1 MPLTPKKPLSEK
13 QRAANRANAAKST
26 GPRSAAGKSISS
38 QNAIQH
44 GLASSAFQVLRL
56 EDYRDYDRF
65 KDDAAA
71 FYQPINT
78 QEMVAVEHIALA
90 QQARIRAAR
99 LEAGIFTACRN
110 NLGRNPGELSNLVA
124 EFDASIS
131 QTPDPDINWMLGEAF
146 IRWMRTDHFGF
157 ALLLRYQA
165 HAERQHHR
173 AVQEF
178 DRLKSLRLP
187 NEPIFHPQP
196 DATEPDN
203 PPINEPNPGASAQQI
218 RHGCD
223 DQRVSE
229 VDQER
234 PHNRH
239 HQEGARCGPVL
250 LHQFLHRGHGIRR
263 DPQHEPAEARRR
275 DRRLVVPPH
284 RPIANRQA

>member
-26 GPRSAAGKSISS
+26 GPRSAAGKAVSS

-99 LEAGIFTACRN
+99 LEAGIFTSCLNYVAK
-110 NLGRNPGELSNLVA
+110 NPGELRNVVGDLES
-124 EFDASIS
+124 SMS
-131 QTPDPDINWMLGEAF
+131 QTPNQDINWMLGEAF

-165 HAERQHHR
+165 HAERQHNR

-178 DRLKSLRLP
+178 DTLKSLRLP
-187 NEPIFHPQP
+187 NEPIFDPQP
-196 DATEPDN
+196 DATEEDD
-203 PPINEPNPGASAQQI
+203 PPANEPNSGP
-218 RHGCD
+218 R
-223 DQRVSE
+223 SE
-229 VDQER
+229 PR
-234 PHNRH
+234 
-239 HQEGARCGPVL
+239 A
-250 LHQFLHRGHGIRR
+250 
-263 DPQHEPAEARRR
+263 
-275 DRRLVVPPH
+275 
-284 RPIANRQA
+284 